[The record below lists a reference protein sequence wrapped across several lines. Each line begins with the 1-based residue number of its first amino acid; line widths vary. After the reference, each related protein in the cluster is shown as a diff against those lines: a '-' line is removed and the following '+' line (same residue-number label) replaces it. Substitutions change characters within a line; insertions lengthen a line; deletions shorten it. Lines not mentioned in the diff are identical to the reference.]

1 MMKETRLFAVS
12 ERLCIMENDK
22 KILSK
27 EEKKRE
33 RREKISLWKK
43 AIFPDEYAVVH
54 FISMSVFDP
63 AIVIYLYLYLTGEV
77 LNIPLTYFLGEIFVI
92 IWFVR
97 EGIDRKRLWE
107 EMAVDRTESIRRKIE
122 ELRAM
127 EEDGRH

>member
-1 MMKETRLFAVS
+1 MMKETGRFVVL

-22 KILSK
+22 KILSN
-27 EEKKRE
+27 EEK
-33 RREKISLWKK
+33 RREMRKKILFWKK
-43 AIFPDEYAVVH
+43 AIFPDEYAVIH

-63 AIVIYLYLYLTGEV
+63 AIVIYLYLYVTGDV
-77 LNIPLTYFLGEIFVI
+77 LNIPLTYFFGEIFVI

-97 EGIDRKRLWE
+97 EGIDRKKQWE

-127 EEDGRH
+127 EEDDRL